1 MRILDRYIFREV
13 SSYSLLGLVLFTF
26 IFFVPQLVQ
35 LMDLVVRHGGGTA
48 TTARLVATALP
59 GILSF
64 TIPMAV
70 LVGILIGLGRMSTDS
85 ELIAMH
91 ATGLGLR
98 RILLPVGGLA
108 LLALGLTAAL
118 TFWLAPRAARAFA
131 ALEEE
136 LRLSPAAIQIQ
147 PRVFDERFGRWLLY
161 VEDVAPGGTRWR
173 GLLLAAIDDPQRSQ
187 VTLAE
192 EAELVADRSLRRITL
207 HLKNGSI
214 HEYTLREPDRYSVST
229 FGESNLSL
237 ELGNGIPMRVR
248 RPRIAELSHEEL
260 WARARAGDLEAEIE
274 WHRRLA
280 FPAACLV
287 FALLAVPVGVRP
299 VRGGPASGFVL
310 TLGLIAA
317 YYILLVAGIGLA
329 RRGTLTPLLGVWG
342 ANLLTALL
350 GTTLLPGMEEIGR
363 QSWLG
368 KLLGRW
374 SQPASVGEPE
384 PATTPRPAR
393 SPTVANGTNVQLE
406 PVPRR
411 WTAREP
417 WTFRFPLLLDLYIAR
432 QFFFYFLILLFGSLL
447 LLEAFTFFELVEDI
461 SRNRI
466 PVGVVARYFFFL
478 TPHLLYQLAPLA
490 ASTATLVALAL
501 MTKHNEVTA
510 CKASGISF
518 YRLFLP
524 LGICG
529 AALAAGLFLLDSN
542 LLPYTNQTQD
552 LLRNQ
557 IKGRPAQTFFQP
569 RRQWI
574 FGREGRLYNYE
585 LFDSDRNLFGGLNV
599 FELDPESFRLRR
611 RIYARRAIWEQTAA
625 SWRLE
630 DGWVRLFEQNRVAEY
645 QPFTT
650 LTLPELREPPDYF
663 RREVRQYYQMNWREL
678 QQYIRELRQAGF
690 DATRLAVQWHR
701 KFAFPLMLP
710 ILILLAAPFA
720 LKVGKRGA
728 IGGLAAGLGL
738 AIVFWATSALFE
750 AFGAVGQLPSGL
762 AGWAPAAIFTFLG
775 LHFYLK
781 TPT

>member
-1 MRILDRYIFREV
+1 MRILDRYIFREI
-13 SSYSLLGLVLFTF
+13 SSYAILGLVLFTF

-35 LMDLVVRHGGGTA
+35 LMDLVVRHGGGIA
-48 TTARLVATALP
+48 TTTRLVATALP

-64 TIPMAV
+64 TIPMAI
-70 LVGILIGLGRMSTDS
+70 LVGILIGLGRMSADS

-108 LLALGLTAAL
+108 LLATGMTATL
-118 TFWLAPRAARAFA
+118 TFWLAPRSARAFA
-131 ALEEE
+131 SLEEE

-147 PRVFDERFGRWLLY
+147 PRVFDERFGRWLIY
-161 VEDVAPGGTRWR
+161 VEDVDPGGSRWR
-173 GLLLAAIDDPQRSQ
+173 GILLATLGDPQSSQ

-192 EAELVADRSLRRITL
+192 EAALVADRPLRRIAL

-214 HEYTLREPDRYSVST
+214 HEYSQREPDRYSIST
-229 FGESNLSL
+229 FGENSLSL
-237 ELGNGIPMRVR
+237 ELGNGIPVRVR
-248 RPRIAELSHEEL
+248 RPKIAELHTEHL
-260 WARARAGDLEAEIE
+260 HARARTGDLEARIE

-299 VRGGPASGFVL
+299 VRGGRASGFVL

-329 RRGTLTPLLGVWG
+329 RRGTLPPALGVWG
-342 ANLLTALL
+342 ANLLTALFGL
-350 GTTLLPGMEEIGR
+350 TLLPGMEEIGR
-363 QSWLG
+363 ESWLG
-368 KLLGRW
+368 KLLGQW
-374 SQPASVGEPE
+374 SRRATVGETDS
-384 PATTPRPAR
+384 AAMPRPVPLPAGVV
-393 SPTVANGTNVQLE
+393 VANAQ
-406 PVPRR
+406 PKPFPRQR
-411 WTAREP
+411 HARAQRV
-417 WTFRFPLLLDLYIAR
+417 FGFPLLLDLYLAR
-432 QFFFYFLILLFGSLL
+432 QFFFYFLILLSGSLL

-461 SRNRI
+461 SRNQI

-478 TPHLLYQLAPLA
+478 TPHLFYQLAPLA

-501 MTKHNEVTA
+501 MTKHNEITA
-510 CKASGISF
+510 SKASGISF
-518 YRLFLP
+518 FRLSLP
-524 LGICG
+524 LLVCG
-529 AALAAGLFLLDSN
+529 VALAAGLFFLDSN
-542 LLPYTNQTQD
+542 VLPYTNQTQD

-585 LFDSDRNLFGGLNV
+585 LFDPDRNLFGGLNV
-599 FELDPESFRLRR
+599 FEIDPASFQLRR
-611 RIYARRAIWEQTAA
+611 RIYARRALWDPAIA

-630 DGWVRLFEQNRVAEY
+630 EGWVRVLERNRVAEY
-645 QPFTT
+645 QPFTS
-650 LTLPELREPPDYF
+650 LTLAELREPPDYF

-678 QQYIRELRQAGF
+678 RQYIRELRQAGF
-690 DATRLAVQWHR
+690 DATRLTVQWHR

-710 ILILLAAPFA
+710 ILMLLAAPFA
-720 LKVGKRGA
+720 LKVGNRGA
-728 IGGLAAGLGL
+728 TGGLAAGLGV
-738 AIVFWATSALFE
+738 AIVFWATAALFE
-750 AFGAVGQLPSGL
+750 AFGAVGQLPSWL